1 MRVTFNSTYSGAIDT
16 LAGAAEEMVRRQTQV
31 STGLKYGSIGE
42 NASAAAAAVR
52 EKSYLASSDQY
63 LKSGDS
69 ATSRLAIIDSV
80 LSTVIDEVTSAIS
93 VAQSGMGSSVTD
105 EGRAS
110 AAEAVLALRDS
121 ILSAI
126 NTKYLGTYIFS
137 GSDSTAEPYT
147 TDAGGNISAYQGSTG
162 TIDIE
167 IDTAT
172 SVTVVCDASTILA
185 ADDGTDLFTTL
196 TNLAAAIGAGD
207 STAITTGVSALNET
221 FDRINLAQS
230 HVGNDMTLVET
241 HAGQLESLKLA
252 SQTRLA
258 AIQDVDM
265 AEAATGMTQA
275 DNAYKAALASISATS
290 QLSLFDYLT

>member
-1 MRVTFNSTYSGAIDT
+1 MRVTFNSTYSGAIET
-16 LAGAAEEMVRRQTQV
+16 LAGASEEMVRRQTQV
-31 STGLKYGSIGE
+31 STGMKYATIGE
-42 NASAAAAAVR
+42 NASAASAAVR
-52 EKSYLASSDQY
+52 EESYLATADQY

-69 ATSRLAIIDSV
+69 ATSRLAILDSV
-80 LSTVIDEVTSAIS
+80 LSTVVNEVSSAIT

-105 EGRAS
+105 ARRAS

-121 ILSAI
+121 LLAAV

-137 GSDSTAEPYT
+137 GANPTVAPYAA
-147 TDAGGNISAYQGSTG
+147 DASGTISGYQGSTA

-172 SVTVVCDASTILA
+172 SVTVVGDASAILA
-185 ADDGTDLFTTL
+185 ADDGTNVFTTL
-196 TNLAAAIGAGD
+196 TNLAAAIGSGD
-207 STAITTGVSALNET
+207 QTAIAAGVAALNET

-252 SQTRLA
+252 SKTRLA
-258 AIQDVDM
+258 SIQEVDL

-275 DNAYKAALASISATS
+275 ENAYEAALASISATS
-290 QLSLFDYLT
+290 QLSLFDYFS